1 MIDRSE
7 SRRYDAAG
15 HARDRCERSEIMA
28 KLTGKTV
35 LMVIAPQDFRDEE
48 LANPKAIL
56 EKEGA
61 SVTVASTKT
70 GTCKGMLG
78 ATVKSDTTIASE
90 SGNANHY
97 DAVVVIGGNG
107 SPEHLWG
114 NTSLHQ
120 ILRDAKQANKVIG
133 GICLSGAALA
143 RAGVLAGKHA
153 TVWRTDASVAEMR
166 KGDAKLEESPVVVD
180 GKVVTANGPA
190 AATDFGRKLVQLL
203 GE

>member
-1 MIDRSE
+1 MPR
-7 SRRYDAAG
+7 
-15 HARDRCERSEIMA
+15 
-28 KLTGKTV
+28 LTGKTV
-35 LMVIAPQDFRDEE
+35 LMVIAPENFRDEE
-48 LANPKAIL
+48 LAEPKAIL
-56 EKEGA
+56 EGA
-61 SVTVASTKT
+61 GATVTVASTKA
-70 GTCKGMLG
+70 GACKGMLG
-78 ATVKSDTTIASE
+78 ATVTPDSTIASE
-90 SGNANHY
+90 SASRY

-107 SPEHLWG
+107 SPAHLWG
-114 NTSLHQ
+114 NAPLHQ

-166 KGDAKLEESPVVVD
+166 KGNAKLEESPVVVD